1 MTVTQGRA
9 RQGLFGSFVRRQ
21 VFGMFSMDLHVGDW
35 KQRQFDANGLPIDD
49 TRVDHNGLK
58 HEHEHR
64 RPIAASAD
72 AQPLKAKERSFAIT
86 DSLRC
91 AVVNVAAAEA
101 CLYSCNGN
109 RGDGLGNAAL
119 DMSGVPRL
127 CGCDRRALR
136 RTASWDCCALTAR
149 TQPRHRRAHPSMRRC
164 RPALRLINLIDVKA
178 VDSFA

>member
-9 RQGLFGSFVRRQ
+9 RQGLFGSIVRRQ

-72 AQPLKAKERSFAIT
+72 AQPLKAKERSIAIT

-91 AVVNVAAAEA
+91 AST
-101 CLYSCNGN
+101 LQ
-109 RGDGLGNAAL
+109 
-119 DMSGVPRL
+119 
-127 CGCDRRALR
+127 
-136 RTASWDCCALTAR
+136 
-149 TQPRHRRAHPSMRRC
+149 QPRHACTPVTVTVAMGSATPLWIC
-164 RPALRLINLIDVKA
+164 PESLGCADAIDVRYA
-178 VDSFA
+178 ALHLGTVVP

>member
-9 RQGLFGSFVRRQ
+9 RQGLFGSIVRRQ

-72 AQPLKAKERSFAIT
+72 AQPLKAKERSIAIT

-91 AVVNVAAAEA
+91 AST
-101 CLYSCNGN
+101 LQ
-109 RGDGLGNAAL
+109 
-119 DMSGVPRL
+119 
-127 CGCDRRALR
+127 
-136 RTASWDCCALTAR
+136 
-149 TQPRHRRAHPSMRRC
+149 QPRQCM
-164 RPALRLINLIDVKA
+164 
-178 VDSFA
+178 